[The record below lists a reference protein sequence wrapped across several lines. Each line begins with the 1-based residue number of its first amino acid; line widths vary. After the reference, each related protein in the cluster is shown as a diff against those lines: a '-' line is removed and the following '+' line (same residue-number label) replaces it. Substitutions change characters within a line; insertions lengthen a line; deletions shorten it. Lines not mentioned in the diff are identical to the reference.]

1 MDQLYKTKE
10 FGFASENVQI
20 EMGKV
25 SGGNPWKAQFWQR
38 NKRKMC
44 FHWKINNFSD
54 DKNQWYELYNIVKI
68 FY

>member
-25 SGGNPWKAQFWQR
+25 SGGNP
-38 NKRKMC
+38 
-44 FHWKINNFSD
+44 
-54 DKNQWYELYNIVKI
+54 
-68 FY
+68 